1 MPWSLVCYAADDLC
15 RGINLI
21 FLSGKSVIGGRKA
34 LENRRFI
41 KHLTSGQYSS
51 GFLGDLN
58 KALNKIMTGNKL
70 MADRNKDKRKVVKQ
84 QTKKTK
90 RSMTE
95 SIKLAKVNFNFFTTN
110 GLSVEGRRE
119 RSICRLKI

>member
-15 RGINLI
+15 CGINLI

-58 KALNKIMTGNKL
+58 KALNKIMTGNKR
-70 MADRNKDKRKVVKQ
+70 MADRNKEKRGVVKQ

-119 RSICRLKI
+119 KSICGLKI